1 MLLSQ
6 KEQRVLRTY
15 EYLIPAGAPGG
26 SGYTDPV
33 IPLYALHHPGMLTY
47 RLTGPPQTSKA

>member
-6 KEQRVLRTY
+6 KEQKALRTY
-15 EYLIPAGAPGG
+15 ELLIPAGAPGG

-33 IPLYALHHPGMLTY
+33 IPLYALHHPGMLSY
-47 RLTGPPQTSKA
+47 RLTGPSQTSKA

>member
-6 KEQRVLRTY
+6 KEQKVLRTY
-15 EYLIPAGAPGG
+15 ELLIPAGAPGG

-33 IPLYALHHPGMLTY
+33 TPLHGIYHPAILND
-47 RLTGPPQTSKA
+47 RLTGSSQASKA

>member
-6 KEQRVLRTY
+6 KEQKVLRMY
-15 EYLIPAGAPGG
+15 ELLIPAGAPGG

-33 IPLYALHHPGMLTY
+33 TPLYVIYHPAVLNY
-47 RLTGPPQTSKA
+47 RSTGSSQTSKA

>member
-6 KEQRVLRTY
+6 KDQKALRTY
-15 EYLIPAGAPGG
+15 ELLIPAGAPGG

-47 RLTGPPQTSKA
+47 RLTGPSQTSKA

>member
-6 KEQRVLRTY
+6 KEQKVARTY
-15 EYLIPAGAPGG
+15 ELLIPAGAPGG

-33 IPLYALHHPGMLTY
+33 IPLYALHHPGMLSY
-47 RLTGPPQTSKA
+47 RLTGPSQTSKA